1 VRSPSFFGFY
11 KGFCAQSSDTDTRMK
26 KMWVMTRT
34 DVGCYKARS
43 RHNGQA
49 GSLPYAFY
57 ALDRCQPRIGMVSR
71 HSCRDRAHGDGLIF
85 PICPENHAC
94 DFKDVKLTGFQ
105 AAKRHHR
112 PQQCL
117 YFLPL
122 PQGQGSL
129 RPTFG
134 PVRTGLAFS
143 ATAAA
148 SIPNKKKPEAF
159 ASSL

>member
-1 VRSPSFFGFY
+1 MFRGWGGKPAISPWAAVGRCSAATNGFLKTLY
-11 KGFCAQSSDTDTRMK
+11 
-26 KMWVMTRT
+26 
-34 DVGCYKARS
+34 
-43 RHNGQA
+43 
-49 GSLPYAFY
+49 
-57 ALDRCQPRIGMVSR
+57 
-71 HSCRDRAHGDGLIF
+71 
-85 PICPENHAC
+85 
-94 DFKDVKLTGFQ
+94 
-105 AAKRHHR
+105 R

-148 SIPNKKKPEAF
+148 ASLTTSLALACAPPELAVF
-159 ASSL
+159 VPPKALAA

>member
-1 VRSPSFFGFY
+1 MRPI
-11 KGFCAQSSDTDTRMK
+11 
-26 KMWVMTRT
+26 
-34 DVGCYKARS
+34 
-43 RHNGQA
+43 
-49 GSLPYAFY
+49 P
-57 ALDRCQPRIGMVSR
+57 
-71 HSCRDRAHGDGLIF
+71 CRDY
-85 PICPENHAC
+85 
-94 DFKDVKLTGFQ
+94 
-105 AAKRHHR
+105 R

-148 SIPNKKKPEAF
+148 ASLTTSLALGCAPPELAVLVPPKRAGGLVQGLLRNVLQEIF
-159 ASSL
+159 KRQHGRRAAEDVVADLASSR